1 MKGLTLLAGLL
12 TTFFSCHAFSSTDG
26 ICGFSDAECGM
37 PAFPYL
43 LPDNDTRTNLML
55 LQSSRKHIALPV
67 PQPLPDQTRSRIDPF
82 TAYRVMGLAA
92 TEGPAPST
100 DDASTQA
107 AAGDNQLLKKA
118 GQLQLPP
125 EIQEKFATLTANDGE
140 GRQISNDL
148 STVEDFFAV
157 LLDDQS
163 LSDAQRLPLAVARL
177 IILSA
182 DYSPSSLSTELG
194 RLPDEGHAGEL
205 KRYLIN
211 TQAFYQGEF
220 EQADN
225 GFQALTRAGQPWVA
239 ETSRYMLI
247 RVALNAAMQSALDE
261 YNMFDAGKADK
272 SMASSAIQRI
282 DDYLKQYPQGLY
294 AESAKGLYRRA
305 YWILGDLNAL
315 PKIYQ
320 QVLDRADNAEDL
332 QALSDEIDNKLL
344 ERETFT
350 AMLERETFTATPDSP
365 LLALVQDLKR
375 LRAVHGGWGRFPELS
390 AEELAAQQALFDQ
403 AGMQNEFHYLQTAWQ
418 FYRLKDYA
426 AVVNGVAQTHE
437 RDLTDTTRF
446 SLQVLRGQALQQQE
460 RWDEAETHW
469 RHLLSLETDYT
480 QQQYLQLALAETLA
494 KSGHPERIFAADSPV
509 KNLRFRSAVL
519 KVSAG
524 ADLLRQQTGPQQTHE
539 ERAIALHTLLTKS
552 LTRADYAG
560 YLKDSALRKEI
571 PPLEDTENM
580 DWSLDDL
587 AVFDWNGSD
596 TEAGYQC
603 PALDRVVN
611 TLNQRPNDARAI
623 NCLGEFFLRTGDI
636 VGFDWGESNMLD
648 ELINAPT
655 QFKGKEYNR
664 LDGYMRVIADP
675 DAPPEDKSYALYR
688 AAYCYAP
695 SGFNDCG
702 EQDIG
707 KETRKAWF
715 TQLKTEFK
723 GSLWAKKLKYY
734 W

>member
-12 TTFFSCHAFSSTDG
+12 TTLFSCHAFSSADG

-67 PQPLPDQTRSRIDPF
+67 PQPVPDQTRSRIDPF
-82 TAYRVMGLAA
+82 TAYRVMGLVA
-92 TEGPAPST
+92 TEGPAPSA
-100 DDASTQA
+100 DEASTES
-107 AAGDNQLLKKA
+107 AAGGGTLLNKARQLKLSSDV
-118 GQLQLPP
+118 
-125 EIQEKFATLTANDGE
+125 EEKFATLTSNDGE

-148 STVEDFFAV
+148 ATVEDFFDV
-157 LLDDQS
+157 LLADQQ
-163 LSDAQRLPLAVARL
+163 LTDAQRTPLALARL
-177 IILSA
+177 IILSP
-182 DYSPSSLSTELG
+182 DYSSSSLSAELG

-211 TQAFYQGEF
+211 TQAFYQGAF
-220 EQADN
+220 EQANN
-225 GFQALTRAGQPWVA
+225 GFQALTQAGQPWVA

-247 RVALNAAMQSALDE
+247 RVAINAAMQSALDE

-272 SMASSAIQRI
+272 NAAASAIRRI

-294 AESAKGLYRRA
+294 ADSAQGLYRRA

-320 QVLDRADNAEDL
+320 QVLDRADNAGDL

-350 AMLERETFTATPDSP
+350 IAPDSP
-365 LLALVQDLKR
+365 LLVLVQDLKR

-390 AEELAAQQALFDQ
+390 AEELTAQQTLFDQ
-403 AGMQNEFHYLQTAWQ
+403 AGMQNEYHYLQTSYQ

-426 AVVNGVAQTHE
+426 AVVNGVAETNE
-437 RDLTDTTRF
+437 RDLTDATRF
-446 SLQVLRGQALQQQE
+446 SLQVLRGQALQQQA
-460 RWDEAETHW
+460 RWNEAEMHW
-469 RHLLSLETDYT
+469 RRLLSLNSEYT
-480 QQQYLQLALAETLA
+480 QQQFLQLALAETLA
-494 KSGHPERIFAADSPV
+494 KAGRPEAIFAADSPV

-519 KVSAG
+519 KVSAS
-524 ADLLRQQTGPQQTHE
+524 ADLLRQQTGTRQTHE

-552 LTRADYAG
+552 LTHADYAG
-560 YLKDSALRKEI
+560 YLQDSALRKDI
-571 PPLEDTENM
+571 APLEDSENM

-587 AVFDWNGSD
+587 TVFDWDGGD
-596 TEAGYQC
+596 TEEGYQC
-603 PALDRVVN
+603 PALDSVVN
-611 TLNQRPNDARAI
+611 TLNQRPNDARSI
-623 NCLGEFFLRTGDI
+623 NCLGEFFLRTGDT

-655 QFKGKEYNR
+655 QFKGTEYNR

-688 AAYCYAP
+688 AVYCYAP

-702 EQDIG
+702 GQDIS
-707 KETRKAWF
+707 KATRKSWF

-723 GSLWAKKLKYY
+723 GSLWANKLKYY

>member
-1 MKGLTLLAGLL
+1 MKGFTLLAGLL
-12 TTFFSCHAFSSTDG
+12 TTFFSWHAFSSTDG

-100 DDASTQA
+100 DNSSTTPV
-107 AAGDNQLLKKA
+107 AAGDSSLLKKA
-118 GQLQLPP
+118 GQLQLSPA
-125 EIQEKFATLTANDGE
+125 IQEKFATLTANDGE

-148 STVEDFFAV
+148 STVEDFFDV
-157 LLDDQS
+157 LLADPA
-163 LSDAQRLPLAVARL
+163 LSDDQRLPLAVARL
-177 IILSA
+177 IILSE

-211 TQAFYQGEF
+211 TQAFYQGAF
-220 EQADN
+220 EQAN
-225 GFQALTRAGQPWVA
+225 AGFQTLTRAGQPWVA
-239 ETSRYMLI
+239 ETSSYMLI
-247 RVALNAAMQSALDE
+247 RVAINAAMQSALDE

-272 SMASSAIQRI
+272 SMAESAIQRI
-282 DDYLKQYPQGLY
+282 DDYLKQYPQGRY
-294 AESAKGLYRRA
+294 AESAKGLHRRA
-305 YWILGDLNAL
+305 YWILGDLDAL

-320 QVLDRADNAEDL
+320 QVLDRVDNAEDL

-350 AMLERETFTATPDSP
+350 ASADSP
-365 LLALVQDLKR
+365 LLALVQDVKR
-375 LRAVHGGWGRFPELS
+375 LRGVHGGWGRFPELS
-390 AEELAAQQALFDQ
+390 AQELAGQQALFDQ
-403 AGMQNEFHYLQTAWQ
+403 AGMKNEFLYLQTAWL
-418 FYRLKDYA
+418 FYRQKDYA
-426 AVVNGVAQTHE
+426 AVVNGVAQTHD
-437 RDLTDTTRF
+437 RDLTDSTRF
-446 SLQVLRGQALQQQE
+446 SLQVLRGQALRQQE
-460 RWDEAETHW
+460 RWDEAEAHW
-469 RHLLSLETDYT
+469 RHLLTLDTDYT

-494 KSGHPERIFAADSPV
+494 KFGHPEKIFAADSPV

-519 KVSAG
+519 KVSAS
-524 ADLLRQQTGPQQTHE
+524 ADLLRQQTAPQQTHE

-552 LTRADYAG
+552 LTHADYAG
-560 YLKDSALRKEI
+560 YLQDGALRKAI
-571 PPLEDTENM
+571 PPLADTDNM
-580 DWSLDDL
+580 DWTLDDL
-587 AVFDWNGSD
+587 AVFDWDGSD

-603 PALDRVVN
+603 PALDRVVD

-623 NCLGEFFLRTGDI
+623 NCLGEFFLRTGDT

-675 DAPPEDKSYALYR
+675 DAPPEDKSYALFR
-688 AAYCYAP
+688 AVYCYAP

-707 KETRKAWF
+707 KDTRKAWF

-723 GSLWAKKLKYY
+723 GSLWANRLKYY

>member
-12 TTFFSCHAFSSTDG
+12 TAFFSGHAFSSTDG

-55 LQSSRKHIALPV
+55 LQSSRKHIALPL
-67 PQPLPDQTRSRIDPF
+67 PQPLPDQTRSRDDPF

-92 TEGPAPST
+92 TEEAAAST
-100 DDASTQA
+100 DDASAQA
-107 AAGDNQLLKKA
+107 AADNGPLLEKA
-118 GQLQLPP
+118 RRLRLAP
-125 EIQEKFATLTANDGE
+125 EVQAKFATLTANDGE

-148 STVEDFFAV
+148 ATVDDFFAV
-157 LLDDQS
+157 LLADQTLTDDWRAS
-163 LSDAQRLPLAVARL
+163 LALARL

-182 DYSPSSLSTELG
+182 DYSPSSLAAELG
-194 RLPDEGHAGEL
+194 RLPDDGRAGEL

-220 EQADN
+220 AQAQS
-225 GFQALTRAGQPWVA
+225 GFLALTQAAQPWVA
-239 ETSRYMLI
+239 ETARYMLI

-272 SMASSAIQRI
+272 NMASSALRRI
-282 DDYLKQYPQGLY
+282 DDYLQQYPRGLY
-294 AESAKGLYRRA
+294 AASAQGLYRRA
-305 YWILGDLNAL
+305 YWILGDLAAL

-320 QVLDRADNAEDL
+320 QELDRADNAGDL

-344 ERETFT
+344 ERETF
-350 AMLERETFTATPDSP
+350 AATPDSP

-375 LRAVHGGWGRFPELS
+375 LRGERGGWGRFPELS
-390 AEELAAQQALFDQ
+390 AAELAAQQTLFDQ
-403 AGMQNEFHYLQTAWQ
+403 AGMQNEFHYLQTAYR
-418 FYRLKDYA
+418 FYRLKDYT
-426 AVVNGVAQTHE
+426 AVANDVAPTRE

-446 SLQVLRGQALQQQE
+446 SLQVLRGRALLQLA
-460 RWDEAETHW
+460 RWDEAEAHW
-469 RHLLSLETDYT
+469 RHLLSLETNYT

-494 KSGHPERIFAADSPV
+494 KAGRPEKIFAADSPV

-519 KVSAG
+519 KVSAD

-560 YLKDSALRKEI
+560 YLQDSALRKAI
-571 PPLEDTENM
+571 PPLEETENM
-580 DWSLDDL
+580 DWSLDDP
-587 AVFDWNGSD
+587 AVFDWNGAD

-603 PALDRVVN
+603 PALDSVVS
-611 TLNQRPNDARAI
+611 TLSQRPNDARAI

-675 DAPPEDKSYALYR
+675 GAPPEDKSYALYR
-688 AAYCYAP
+688 AVYCYAP

-702 EQDIG
+702 EQDIA

-723 GSLWAKKLKYY
+723 GSLWANKLKYY

>member
-92 TEGPAPST
+92 TEGPEPST
-100 DDASTQA
+100 DDGSTQA
-107 AAGDNQLLKKA
+107 VAGTLLEKA
-118 GQLQLPP
+118 RRLQLSPAV
-125 EIQEKFATLTANDGE
+125 QEKFATLTANDGE
-140 GRQISNDL
+140 GRQISNDF
-148 STVEDFFAV
+148 STVEDFFDV
-157 LLDDQS
+157 LLADQTLTDVQRTS
-163 LSDAQRLPLAVARL
+163 LALARL
-177 IILSA
+177 IILSP
-182 DYSPSSLSTELG
+182 DYSPSSLSSELD

-205 KRYLIN
+205 KRYLID

-220 EQADN
+220 RLANN
-225 GFQALTRAGQPWVA
+225 GFQALTQAGQAWVA
-239 ETSRYMLI
+239 ETSGYMLI
-247 RVALNAAMQSALDE
+247 RVAINAAMQSALDE
-261 YNMFDAGKADK
+261 YNMFDAAKADK
-272 SMASSAIQRI
+272 NWASSAIQRI
-282 DDYLKQYPQGLY
+282 DDYLKQYPRGLY
-294 AESAKGLYRRA
+294 AESAQGLYRRA

-320 QVLDRADNAEDL
+320 QVLDRTDNAGDL
-332 QALSDEIDNKLL
+332 QALSDEIDDKLL

-350 AMLERETFTATPDSP
+350 AAPDSP

-375 LRAVHGGWGRFPELS
+375 LRATRDGGGRFPALS
-390 AEELAAQQALFDQ
+390 AEELATQQDLFER

-418 FYRLKDYA
+418 FYRQKDYA
-426 AVVNGVAQTHE
+426 AVVNGVAPTHE

-446 SLQVLRGQALQQQE
+446 SLQVLRGQALE
-460 RWDEAETHW
+460 HLARWDEAEMHW
-469 RHLLSLETDYT
+469 RRLLSLETGYT

-494 KSGHPERIFAADSPV
+494 KAGHPEKIFTADSPV

-519 KVSAG
+519 KVSAD

-552 LTRADYAG
+552 LTHADYAG
-560 YLKDSALRKEI
+560 YLQDSARRKDI
-571 PPLEDTENM
+571 PPLENAENM
-580 DWSLDDL
+580 DWSLDSL
-587 AVFDWNGSD
+587 AVFDWDGGD

-603 PALDRVVN
+603 PALQSVVS

-655 QFKGKEYNR
+655 QFKGPEYNR
-664 LDGYMRVIADP
+664 LDGYLRVIADP
-675 DAPPEDKSYALYR
+675 AAPPEDKSYALYR
-688 AAYCYAP
+688 AVYCYAP

-702 EQDIG
+702 EQDIS
-707 KETRKAWF
+707 KATRKAWF

-723 GSLWAKKLKYY
+723 GSLWANKLKYY